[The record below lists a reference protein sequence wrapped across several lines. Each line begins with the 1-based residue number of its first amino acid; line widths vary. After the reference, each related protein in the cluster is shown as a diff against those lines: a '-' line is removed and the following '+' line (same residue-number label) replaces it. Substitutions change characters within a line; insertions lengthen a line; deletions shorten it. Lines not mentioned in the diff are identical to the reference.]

1 MLFRHQNH
9 RLVASL
15 CLALGACTSVGPTA
29 STMESTPVAIG
40 KNSPADQT
48 LATKSCPV
56 AARAEAQ
63 TTKAMALIN
72 AERRARGLAG
82 LRASVTLRHIAQAH
96 ACDNAARGVYSHF
109 GSDGSD
115 LGKRLRRGNYWLRL
129 AAENTALGFDT
140 PERLVAFWMQSP
152 LHHANMMNPGV
163 TEMGLGLADGARPN
177 WVLVLA
183 KPR

>member
-1 MLFRHQNH
+1 MFRHPPCH
-9 RLVASL
+9 LVASL
-15 CLALGACTSVGPTA
+15 SLALAACTSVGPTA
-29 STMESTPVAIG
+29 SSMEMA
-40 KNSPADQT
+40 PASA
-48 LATKSCPV
+48 LATITCP
-56 AARAEAQ
+56 APARADAQ
-63 TTKAMALIN
+63 TTKAMELIN

-82 LRASVTLRHIAQAH
+82 LRVSARLHDIAQAH

-109 GSDGSD
+109 GADGSD
-115 LGKRLRRGNYWLRL
+115 LGKRLRRGNYRLRL

-152 LHHANMMNPGV
+152 LHHANMMHPGV